1 MRPLTILSLLLL
13 LCASSMDSAA
23 LGRERQVNQEPTGTA
38 MIAATAFDANDKTLE
53 LRYKV
58 VNRSN
63 HDVWICDAIY
73 WPWPDKVF
81 PTDYEVYVEED
92 ARTLVIRRQIE
103 VAAGM
108 ETPAAKQYRGRYVVL
123 HPGQERAGSFSL
135 SIPVVRHPMLAWEGP
150 DVDFA
155 TRVVLK
161 IGFYDEDL
169 PGKIRRLL
177 DLADRLGFS
186 SAQTAAVRSADFD
199 LYLRYFTGFWLS
211 ELFGGLSGF
220 SKFWTEGSEQIDIP
234 YTELVPLGDESCL
247 QITVDGVL
255 IPIEPCKYGGLPGT
269 PH

>member
-1 MRPLTILSLLLL
+1 MRRLTIISLMLLLR
-13 LCASSMDSAA
+13 ASSTDSAA
-23 LGRERQVNQEPTGTA
+23 VGGGRQVNQEPKGTA

-58 VNRSN
+58 VNRSD

-73 WPWPDKVF
+73 WPNKVF

-135 SIPVVRHPMLAWEGP
+135 SIPVVRHPMLAQEGPP
-150 DVDFA
+150 DVDLA

-186 SAQTAAVRSADFD
+186 SAQTSAVRSADFD
-199 LYLRYFTGFWLS
+199 LYLRYFAGFSLS
-211 ELFGGLSGF
+211 RTFGGLSGL
-220 SKFWTEGSEQIDIP
+220 SNWWTEGSQQIDIP
-234 YTELVPLGDESCL
+234 YTEAVPLGDESCL

-255 IPIEPCKYGGLPGT
+255 IPIA
-269 PH
+269 H